1 MLVGKSSWR
10 SSWILTAAIVA
21 AISFILGV
29 AASHA
34 TAAGGGLAPSGKP
47 RLSDATCMSRCVAT
61 HKATPG
67 ATVKLTGT
75 YLDETKQVVFK
86 ASTGVITAEYS
97 KRKSNSVVV
106 KVPAGAASGRPY
118 VVSEGGVS
126 SNPSPHTLEV
136 LPPASIPKQAFPI
149 RGPYEIWTGLGDGR
163 GHEGADIGASCKTP
177 LVAVGAGKVKV
188 AKYHYRAGNYAVIDL
203 NGSDLDLAYMHM
215 IEPAGV
221 KIGQRVSAG
230 QVIGYVGDTGNASGC
245 HLHFEVWKGGYYE
258 GGSPID
264 PLAFLKP
271 LEAKRVKR
279 AR

>member
-1 MLVGKSSWR
+1 MVDKTSRR
-10 SSWILTAAIVA
+10 SSWFLTAALVA
-21 AISFILGV
+21 LISFVCGAV
-29 AASHA
+29 ASHA
-34 TAAGGGLAPSGKP
+34 SAAGGGLSPSGKP
-47 RLSDATCMSRCVAT
+47 RVSDATCMSRCVAM

-67 ATVKLTGT
+67 ATVKLTGS

-86 ASTGVITAEYS
+86 AATGVIAAEYS
-97 KRKSNSVVV
+97 TRDSSLVEV

-136 LPPASIPKQAFPI
+136 LPPTSIPKQVFPI
-149 RGPYEIWTGLGDGR
+149 RGPYEIWAGLGDGR

-177 LVAVGAGKVKV
+177 LVAVSAGKVKV

-221 KIGQRVSAG
+221 KVGQRVSAG
-230 QVIGYVGDTGNASGC
+230 QVIGYVGETGNASGC
-245 HLHFEVWKGGYYE
+245 HLHFEVWEGGYYE

-271 LEAKRVKR
+271 LETKRVKR